1 MAGKS
6 VAKDPKVAK
15 ALDAFAKEVSSHLRT
30 VSTGA
35 RMKSSEL
42 AARKLAKTAKT
53 MKDAMEDVEAED

>member
-6 VAKDPKVAK
+6 AARDPKVAK

-42 AARKLAKTAKT
+42 AARKLAKTAKSLKET
-53 MKDAMEDVEAED
+53 MGEVEAED